1 MKAIKKLFKVLLIVV
16 GIFAVLVLAL
26 PLWIGPVVKGIAN
39 SAVPKITKTGF
50 HMGGFGLNPY
60 SGCVSID
67 DVRLQ
72 NPERFFTSSQKSAEA
87 GESALG
93 AVARV
98 AGNAVAAVGDAVTS
112 SETNALSFSEI
123 NVNLAMLSLP
133 ADTLR
138 IEEIV
143 VRDLNIYGDL
153 TFSNIREI
161 ADNASGGEKPGA
173 AAEEAGADAKSEES
187 GDAEKGGKKVVIDR
201 VFITGTKFQWGH
213 VVVPIPDI
221 EIKDIGKD
229 EAVDEAGAFD
239 RVVDALCDAADKAQT
254 GLGTALKA
262 AINGGKAVGRVV
274 GDAAGAIG
282 DAVGAVGDAA
292 GAVGDTAGKTAS
304 AVGDVAG
311 KTVEAVGDVAGK
323 TVEAIGDAAGKTV
336 DAVKGV
342 FN

>member
-1 MKAIKKLFKVLLIVV
+1 M
-16 GIFAVLVLAL
+16 
-26 PLWIGPVVKGIAN
+26 
-39 SAVPKITKTGF
+39 
-50 HMGGFGLNPY
+50 
-60 SGCVSID
+60 
-67 DVRLQ
+67 
-72 NPERFFTSSQKSAEA
+72 
-87 GESALG
+87 
-93 AVARV
+93 
-98 AGNAVAAVGDAVTS
+98 AAVGDAVTS

-133 ADTLR
+133 TDTLR

-262 AINGGKAVGRVV
+262 AINGGKAVGKVV
-274 GDAAGAIG
+274 GDAAGAIGDAVGAVG

-323 TVEAIGDAAGKTV
+323 TVEAVGGAAGRTV
-336 DAVKGV
+336 DAVKGI
-342 FN
+342 FK

>member
-26 PLWIGPVVKGIAN
+26 PLWIGPVVKGVAN

-60 SGCVSID
+60 SGSVSID

-72 NPERFFTSSQKSAEA
+72 NPERFFASSQKSAEA

-153 TFSNIREI
+153 SFSNIREI

-262 AINGGKAVGRVV
+262 AINGGKAVGKVV
-274 GDAAGAIG
+274 G
-282 DAVGAVGDAA
+282 DAVGAGGDAA
-292 GAVGDTAGKTAS
+292 GGVGDTAGKTAS
-304 AVGDVAG
+304 AVGGAIGDAAG
-311 KTVEAVGDVAGK
+311 AVGDAAGA
-323 TVEAIGDAAGKTV
+323 VGGAIGDAAGKTV